1 MASKESTKEAKPEKA
16 AKEAKP
22 AAAKDA
28 KPAAAKDAKPAKD
41 GKGAAAP
48 AKGAAPA
55 AKAAPAPAK
64 VVRAASAPI
73 AKKATAA
80 AVAKKASNA
89 KAAGTPV
96 PETVLKR
103 VRKIGEDKVVRQQQA
118 DKLKKARS
126 ASRKLAFKRAEK
138 YVNEYRA
145 AEKAVIA
152 SRRAAKAAGN
162 FFVPAENK
170 IAFLIRIRGIN
181 QIDPRSKKI
190 LQLLR
195 LRQIYNGVFV
205 KLTKPMMNMIRLV
218 QPYLAFGYPN
228 LKSVKELIYK
238 RGFGKV
244 NKQRI
249 ALTDNAII
257 EGALGQ
263 SGIICIEDLIHEIY
277 TCGPNFKKANNFLWP
292 FQLCSPNGGLTKI
305 RRHFIEGGVYGNQ
318 ENQINRLIRSMN

>member
-1 MASKESTKEAKPEKA
+1 MSAKEAKTDAKAKPAA

-22 AAAKDA
+22 AAAAAGGKDAKPAKEAKPAAAAAA
-28 KPAAAKDAKPAKD
+28 KPAAAKPAAAKPAAAAA
-41 GKGAAAP
+41 AAAP
-48 AKGAAPA
+48 KAKAAAPA
-55 AKAAPAPAK
+55 AKKPAA
-64 VVRAASAPI
+64 
-73 AKKATAA
+73 AKKAAA
-80 AVAKKASNA
+80 TGN
-89 KAAGTPV
+89 PV

-103 VRKIGEDKVVRQQQA
+103 VRKIGEDKIAREKKA
-118 DKLKKARS
+118 AATKKAR
-126 ASRKLAFKRAEK
+126 ATSRKIAFKRAEK
-138 YVNEYRA
+138 YVIEYRN
-145 AEKAVIA
+145 AERAIIEA
-152 SRRAAKAAGN
+152 RRAARAAGN

-195 LRQIYNGVFV
+195 LRQIHNGVFV

-218 QPYLAFGYPN
+218 QPYVAFGYPN

-257 EGALGQ
+257 EASLGKY
-263 SGIICIEDLIHEIY
+263 GIICIEDLIHEIY

-292 FQLCSPNGGLTKI
+292 FQLSSPNGGLTKI